1 MAGSRKLLQGSAA
14 EAGRA
19 MAARQTAAW
28 LKTRRRIAQ
37 RGDSEA
43 LHDFRVALRRLR
55 STLRAFRPYLILP
68 PGLRRRLRRLSRA
81 TNESRNLEIW
91 QAWVELHAGR
101 LTNRQEAGVRWLLAR
116 LRTQR
121 RSAAARMQAEIAQRL
136 ARIRRELKS
145 VTPGA
150 EELAG
155 GGAEAVRRGIW
166 AGTTVLERQLGQVR
180 SMRDRQAAHAAR
192 IVAKRLRYL
201 LKPFA
206 RELLGA
212 GPILEQLELLQFHLG
227 ELHDAHIF
235 ADALRDA
242 LAEASTQRARLI
254 NQKLLPWPG
263 TGRSTGRPLPPG
275 SRSGLLA
282 LARRLRTDGEARF
295 ERLRKEWL
303 KPSKDEFWDG
313 LRRLGAS

>member
-1 MAGSRKLLQGSAA
+1 
-14 EAGRA
+14 
-19 MAARQTAAW
+19 
-28 LKTRRRIAQ
+28 
-37 RGDSEA
+37 
-43 LHDFRVALRRLR
+43 
-55 STLRAFRPYLILP
+55 
-68 PGLRRRLRRLSRA
+68 
-81 TNESRNLEIW
+81 
-91 QAWVELHAGR
+91 
-101 LTNRQEAGVRWLLAR
+101 VRWLRAR

-121 RSAAARMQAEIAQRL
+121 RSSAARMEAEIAKRL
-136 ARIRRELKS
+136 PRIRRELKS
-145 VTPGA
+145 IAAGA
-150 EELAG
+150 EQLGGRG

-166 AGTTVLERQLGQVR
+166 AGTTVLERQLAQVR

-192 IVAKRLRYL
+192 IAAKRLRYL
-201 LKPFA
+201 LEPFA

-212 GPILEQLELLQFHLG
+212 GPILEQPELLQFHLG

-235 ADALRDA
+235 GDALRDA

-254 NQKLLPWPG
+254 NQQLLPWPG
-263 TGRSTGRPLPPG
+263 SGRSTGRAPPPG

-282 LARRLRTDGEARF
+282 LVGRLRKDGEARF